1 MAKIPYTVN
10 VDEYVCS
17 ELEVMR
23 KMTSTLDFS
32 GLSAVIERVQ
42 FHVSRMEDALYAYQ
56 DLKDYAK
63 NYCDDTEVDDSE
75 FRAEIVRRTKKF

>member
-17 ELEVMR
+17 ELETMR
-23 KMTSTLDFS
+23 KMVSTLDFS
-32 GLSAVIERVQ
+32 GLSAAIERVQ
-42 FHVSRMEDALYAYQ
+42 FHVSRMEDALYTYQ

-63 NYCDDTEVDDSE
+63 NYGNEKVSNEE
-75 FRAEIVRRTKKF
+75 FRAEIVKRAKEI